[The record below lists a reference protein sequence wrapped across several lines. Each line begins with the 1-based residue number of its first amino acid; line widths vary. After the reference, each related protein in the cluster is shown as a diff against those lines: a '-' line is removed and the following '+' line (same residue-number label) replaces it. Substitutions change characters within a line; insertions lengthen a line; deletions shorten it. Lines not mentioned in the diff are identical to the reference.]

1 MKADE
6 HLSPSPINWNLTP
19 ICAEIR
25 SGAILAQF
33 FELRQ
38 F

>member
-1 MKADE
+1 MVVLAQF
-6 HLSPSPINWNLTP
+6 
-19 ICAEIR
+19 EIR

-33 FELRQ
+33 IELRQ